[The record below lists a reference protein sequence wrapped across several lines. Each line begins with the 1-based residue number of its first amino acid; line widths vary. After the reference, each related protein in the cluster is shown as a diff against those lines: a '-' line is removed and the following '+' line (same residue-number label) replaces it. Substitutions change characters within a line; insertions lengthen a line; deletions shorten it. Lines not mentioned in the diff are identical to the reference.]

1 MSLTQTCRQKYQPC
15 IPTRCWQFWI
25 YPVPVPAVLPVRVY
39 SEALVRNVYLVRRVR
54 RMEYPNKNTIHGWT
68 RVAVCTPINIVV
80 ALWSNRN
87 LSCQSGNMTDHDGR
101 TYVTAL
107 AIDQTRNP
115 QTCHDVISYGTNARK
130 NGYGQLHVKNNNRSG
145 TLYRSSSSSSSSS
158 LSSLDDLVVSKY
170 PINNLPIKLKK
181 EQFKV
186 THVKER
192 EREREKSCCE
202 TWFEKNNQKKVS
214 RITHQGTQTGDIY
227 IYIYFKKSNVT
238 QQQQQHR
245 RTHRH

>member
-181 EQFKV
+181 E
-186 THVKER
+186 HSR
-192 EREREKSCCE
+192 SHMSEREREKRCCE
-202 TWFEKNNQKKVS
+202 TWFDRTKQKVS
-214 RITHQGTQTGDIY
+214 RITHQ
-227 IYIYFKKSNVT
+227 
-238 QQQQQHR
+238 
-245 RTHRH
+245 